1 MDENRPRRRR
11 ELTPREK
18 KALEKQRQRE
28 RELERKKARMDAKYR
43 EEARLKARREGKD
56 SHIVVEIPARPD
68 PPRKRRRKSLP
79 DIIERETDKRIRDL
93 DPTDHKDGYY
103 VNEVGVRR
111 EQAQKQRQKRQ
122 RKQPK
127 PISPKVRRRRRII
140 ASVSIIVLII
150 IVGIALSL
158 TVLFKSENIVI
169 KNNKYYDDETVLKTT
184 NVSVGDNI
192 FMATM
197 FGDRDSISE
206 KLPFVKKA
214 KIGFEIPSTVIIT
227 LKNEEPYYTLKSD
240 GKYYLVS
247 EDNRILEKVKKRPKD
262 MMFVNAPS
270 LKSTEAGGY
279 VEFQKSNYTAAM
291 DEITESLVKNG
302 YTDITQISIKRI
314 SNITITYD
322 DRILIRLGLPDD
334 LDYKI
339 RTAFTIINKKLDPNG
354 AKTIRGSLNV
364 SKCNTTKKSYYDP
377 NGFDEEDAVEVT
389 TAPETTEPETVRTTF
404 VAAYTGA
411 TTDPYAGSETQNVY
425 GDSGQYYTQSPDYTE
440 SIE

>member
-1 MDENRPRRRR
+1 MDEKRPQRRR

-28 RELERKKARMDAKYR
+28 RELARKKARMDAKYR
-43 EEARLKARREGKD
+43 EEARLKARREGRD
-56 SHIVVEIPARPD
+56 SHIVVEIPARPN
-68 PPRKRRRKSLP
+68 PPRRRKKSLP

-111 EQAQKQRQKRQ
+111 EQARKQRQKRQ

-140 ASVSIIVLII
+140 ASVSIIMLILV
-150 IVGIALSL
+150 VGIALSL

-192 FMATM
+192 FLATM
-197 FGDRDSISE
+197 FGDRDSISDT
-206 KLPFVKKA
+206 LPFIKKA
-214 KIGFEIPSTVIIT
+214 KISFEIPSTVIIT

-240 GKYYLVS
+240 NKYYLVS
-247 EDNRILEKVKKRPKD
+247 EENRILEKVKKKQKG
-262 MMFVNAPS
+262 MMFVNAPT
-270 LKSTEAGGY
+270 LKSTEAGEY
-279 VEFQKSNYTAAM
+279 VEFEKDNYTAAM
-291 DEITESLVKNG
+291 DEITESLIKNDYG
-302 YTDITQISIKRI
+302 DVTQINIKRI

-354 AKTIRGSLNV
+354 AKTIKGSLNV

-377 NGFDEEDAVEVT
+377 GGYGDENATEMTV
-389 TAPETTEPETVRTTF
+389 APETTEPETVRTTF
-404 VAAYTGA
+404 VPAYTEA
-411 TTDPYAGSETQNVY
+411 TTDPYAA
-425 GDSGQYYTQSPDYTE
+425 GDMGQYYTQYPESTE

>member
-18 KALEKQRQRE
+18 KALEKQRQKE
-28 RELERKKARMDAKYR
+28 RELARKKARMDAKYR
-43 EEARLKARREGKD
+43 EEARMRARREGKD
-56 SHIVVEIPARPD
+56 SHIVVEIPARPE
-68 PPRKRRRKSLP
+68 PPKRRRKKSLP

-103 VNEVGVRR
+103 VNEIGIRR

-122 RKQPK
+122 RRQPK
-127 PISPKVRRRRRII
+127 PISPKVRRRRRIV
-140 ASVSIIVLII
+140 ASVSIIVLILV
-150 IVGIALSL
+150 VGIALSL
-158 TVLFKSENIVI
+158 TVLFRSENIVI
-169 KNNKYYDDETVLKTT
+169 KNNMYYDDETVLKTT
-184 NVSVGDNI
+184 NVNVGDNI

-214 KIGFEIPSTVIIT
+214 KIGFEIPSTIIIT

-247 EDNRILEKVKKRPKD
+247 EDNRILERVKKRQKD
-262 MMFVNAPS
+262 LMFVSAPS

-279 VEFQKSNYTAAM
+279 VEFEKDNYTAAM
-291 DEITESLVKNG
+291 DEITESLIKNE

-354 AKTIRGSLNV
+354 AKTIKGSLNV

-377 NGFDEEDAVEVT
+377 NGYGDESATEMT

-404 VAAYTGA
+404 VAAYTEP
-411 TTDPYAGSETQNVY
+411 TTDPYAPAQTQGYY
-425 GDSGQYYTQSPDYTE
+425 GDSGQYYTQSPIYTE